1 VWGAESLGSKNS
13 LRIGGKAAIPI
24 AKQLADAL
32 GAHRQRMGQLAVGPI
47 FQGGT
52 GKPLNLDNL
61 VKRAIA
67 PALSRCTVCK
77 KQEDEHKPEGHAHSL
92 NLRDNSL
99 PHWHGWHAFRRG
111 VATNLHDLGVD
122 DKTIQA
128 ILRHSNI
135 GITQNIYIKSVNK
148 SQVSA
153 MDTLGENLGI
163 CNDLA
168 TNGTETIQ

>member
-1 VWGAESLGSKNS
+1 MGLVRKKDRSAANNEARNQ
-13 LRIGGKAAIPI
+13 IGGRY
-24 AKQLADAL
+24 
-32 GAHRQRMGQLAVGPI
+32 G
-47 FQGGT
+47 
-52 GKPLNLDNL
+52 
-61 VKRAIA
+61 
-67 PALSRCTVCK
+67 
-77 KQEDEHKPEGHAHSL
+77 HKPEGHAYQ
-92 NLRDNSL
+92 RDNSL

-153 MDTLGENLGI
+153 MDTLRENLGI